1 MTKKLLNKKI
11 VILDACTVSNGDV
24 DFGTFESLGD
34 VKIYDVLNG
43 DELTEACR
51 EAEVLLVNKT
61 RVDEKLISACPR
73 LELICLF
80 ATGYDNVD
88 IEAAKRRGITVCN
101 VPRYS
106 AQSVT
111 QHVFAM
117 LLEYVRNISRFES
130 FVANGGWT
138 REGGRAIFAYPIE
151 NLAGKTFGILGFG
164 SIGSSV
170 GNVAAALGMKVLYH
184 SATRKKNLGRDFRY
198 ADLDTLFKR
207 SDFLSLHCPLNEET
221 RQIVNKRTL
230 SLMKPRAVLIN
241 TARGGLVDETA
252 LAEALDSGR
261 FARRRGGGADKGKQ
275 CAALRQKL
283 FDYAPR
289 RMGGGRDAAGRGLR
303 RCRQRRRFLR
313 RLSRQRGQRRAR
325 KRRIQEKNLTSVLAH
340 TDFNNSAAKFSYL
353 CLYSNRRVIT
363 QSVIIPDFFFYLI
376 KLLHHR
382 AVPKCFKVI

>member
-88 IEAAKRRGITVCN
+88 IEAAKKRGITVCN

-117 LLEYVRNISRFES
+117 LLEYVR
-130 FVANGGWT
+130 
-138 REGGRAIFAYPIE
+138 
-151 NLAGKTFGILGFG
+151 
-164 SIGSSV
+164 
-170 GNVAAALGMKVLYH
+170 
-184 SATRKKNLGRDFRY
+184 
-198 ADLDTLFKR
+198 LF
-207 SDFLSLHCPLNEET
+207 T
-221 RQIVNKRTL
+221 I
-230 SLMKPRAVLIN
+230 
-241 TARGGLVDETA
+241 
-252 LAEALDSGR
+252 
-261 FARRRGGGADKGKQ
+261 
-275 CAALRQKL
+275 
-283 FDYAPR
+283 
-289 RMGGGRDAAGRGLR
+289 
-303 RCRQRRRFLR
+303 
-313 RLSRQRGQRRAR
+313 
-325 KRRIQEKNLTSVLAH
+325 
-340 TDFNNSAAKFSYL
+340 
-353 CLYSNRRVIT
+353 
-363 QSVIIPDFFFYLI
+363 
-376 KLLHHR
+376 
-382 AVPKCFKVI
+382 

>member
-117 LLEYVRNISRFES
+117 LLEYVRNICLSDRKS
-130 FVANGGWT
+130 GGQDLRHT
-138 REGGRAIFAYPIE
+138 R
-151 NLAGKTFGILGFG
+151 
-164 SIGSSV
+164 
-170 GNVAAALGMKVLYH
+170 
-184 SATRKKNLGRDFRY
+184 
-198 ADLDTLFKR
+198 
-207 SDFLSLHCPLNEET
+207 
-221 RQIVNKRTL
+221 
-230 SLMKPRAVLIN
+230 
-241 TARGGLVDETA
+241 
-252 LAEALDSGR
+252 
-261 FARRRGGGADKGKQ
+261 
-275 CAALRQKL
+275 LRQHRQQ
-283 FDYAPR
+283 R
-289 RMGGGRDAAGRGLR
+289 RKR
-303 RCRQRRRFLR
+303 RRRFGHEGVVPQR
-313 RLSRQRGQRRAR
+313 NAQKKSRQGFQVCRFGHAVQAQRFSQSALPVE
-325 KRRIQEKNLTSVLAH
+325 RRNTS
-340 TDFNNSAAKFSYL
+340 NSK
-353 CLYSNRRVIT
+353 
-363 QSVIIPDFFFYLI
+363 
-376 KLLHHR
+376 
-382 AVPKCFKVI
+382 

>member
-151 NLAGKTFGILGFG
+151 NL
-164 SIGSSV
+164 
-170 GNVAAALGMKVLYH
+170 
-184 SATRKKNLGRDFRY
+184 
-198 ADLDTLFKR
+198 
-207 SDFLSLHCPLNEET
+207 SLIH
-221 RQIVNKRTL
+221 I
-230 SLMKPRAVLIN
+230 
-241 TARGGLVDETA
+241 
-252 LAEALDSGR
+252 
-261 FARRRGGGADKGKQ
+261 
-275 CAALRQKL
+275 
-283 FDYAPR
+283 
-289 RMGGGRDAAGRGLR
+289 
-303 RCRQRRRFLR
+303 
-313 RLSRQRGQRRAR
+313 
-325 KRRIQEKNLTSVLAH
+325 
-340 TDFNNSAAKFSYL
+340 
-353 CLYSNRRVIT
+353 
-363 QSVIIPDFFFYLI
+363 
-376 KLLHHR
+376 
-382 AVPKCFKVI
+382 

>member
-151 NLAGKTFGILGFG
+151 NLAGKTFGV
-164 SIGSSV
+164 IGY
-170 GNVAAALGMKVLYH
+170 GRIGQATARLAAAFGMKVVAFDSFVQDGGLAEMV
-184 SATRKKNLGRDFRY
+184 SLEELLA
-198 ADLDTLFKR
+198 R
-207 SDFLSLHCPLNEET
+207 SDVISLHCPLTPQTQNIIHRGSIARMKDGASKLALVLLEEAT
-221 RQIVNKRTL
+221 EVNVLFGNASNLAQQDTEFSFERKLQLVQELRDMLTL
-230 SLMKPRAVLIN
+230 A
-241 TARGGLVDETA
+241 
-252 LAEALDSGR
+252 
-261 FARRRGGGADKGKQ
+261 GKTVKMSI
-275 CAALRQKL
+275 C
-283 FDYAPR
+283 
-289 RMGGGRDAAGRGLR
+289 
-303 RCRQRRRFLR
+303 
-313 RLSRQRGQRRAR
+313 
-325 KRRIQEKNLTSVLAH
+325 
-340 TDFNNSAAKFSYL
+340 
-353 CLYSNRRVIT
+353 
-363 QSVIIPDFFFYLI
+363 
-376 KLLHHR
+376 
-382 AVPKCFKVI
+382 

>member
-117 LLEYVRNISRFES
+117 LLEYVRNISF
-130 FVANGGWT
+130 
-138 REGGRAIFAYPIE
+138 
-151 NLAGKTFGILGFG
+151 
-164 SIGSSV
+164 IGSSATTSSK
-170 GNVAAALGMKVLYH
+170 AAARRPES
-184 SATRKKNLGRDFRY
+184 SASASAVSST
-198 ADLDTLFKR
+198 
-207 SDFLSLHCPLNEET
+207 SP
-221 RQIVNKRTL
+221 
-230 SLMKPRAVLIN
+230 PRAVFIS
-241 TARGGLVDETA
+241 TARGFIS
-252 LAEALDSGR
+252 DSVR
-261 FARRRGGGADKGKQ
+261 
-275 CAALRQKL
+275 L
-283 FDYAPR
+283 FT
-289 RMGGGRDAAGRGLR
+289 
-303 RCRQRRRFLR
+303 
-313 RLSRQRGQRRAR
+313 
-325 KRRIQEKNLTSVLAH
+325 I
-340 TDFNNSAAKFSYL
+340 
-353 CLYSNRRVIT
+353 
-363 QSVIIPDFFFYLI
+363 
-376 KLLHHR
+376 
-382 AVPKCFKVI
+382 

>member
-261 FARRRGGGADKGKQ
+261 LA
-275 CAALRQKL
+275 AALLDVVAEEPIKESNVLLCAKHCLITPHVAWAAAETRQ
-283 FDYAPR
+283 DVVY
-289 RMGGGRDAAGRGLR
+289 DAAVNVGAFYDGYPDNVVN
-303 RCRQRRRFLR
+303 
-313 RLSRQRGQRRAR
+313 GVPAR
-325 KRRIQEKNLTSVLAH
+325 EEYRKKI
-340 TDFNNSAAKFSYL
+340 
-353 CLYSNRRVIT
+353 
-363 QSVIIPDFFFYLI
+363 
-376 KLLHHR
+376 
-382 AVPKCFKVI
+382 